1 MATTKRSKRTTPKS
15 DKARRDIYADISGKL
30 IAKSIAEGRLIWH
43 RSWKSINGDST
54 FPVSVSTG
62 NRYRGINIWILA
74 AEALDKGYQSNK
86 WATYDEWARL
96 GGMVRTVV
104 GQYPNGKDKVKYLSP
119 VLEDGT
125 VDPTPRGVRRGEK
138 GTEITLWI
146 QIYVEEIDEVTGRKS
161 RKRIPYLRTYWVYNQ
176 DQVAAETLPAKFQP
190 ADPADLPE
198 EFDPI
203 AEAEAIASGYTEV
216 EVRHGGN
223 RAYYSPRADFIGMP
237 ERHQFEGAEE
247 YYSTLFHEM
256 GHSTGHQSRL
266 ARPDLLEMHHFGD
279 TSYSKEELVA
289 EMTAAMLCGI
299 AGIENETVDNS
310 AAYLQ
315 GWLSKLESEPKWL
328 IQAATKASEAAD
340 YIQGIKYAKGDP
352 EAPESPAE
360 AAQVI
365 EDKEVALV

>member
-1 MATTKRSKRTTPKS
+1 MTTKRSTSKKS
-15 DKARRDIYADISGKL
+15 SKPRRDIYTEISTKL
-30 IAKSIAEGRLIWH
+30 IAQSLAEGKLVWRK
-43 RSWKSINGDST
+43 SWKSVDGFST

-62 NRYRGINIWILA
+62 KRYRGINVWILA
-74 AEALDKGYQSNK
+74 GEALDKGYQSNK

-104 GQYPNGKDKVKYLSP
+104 GQYPNGKEKVKYLSP

-146 QIYVEEIDEVTGRKS
+146 QIYVEDIDEVTGRKS

-176 DQVAAETLPAKFQP
+176 DQVSAETLPKKFQP

-203 AEAEAIASGYTEV
+203 AEAEAIAAGYTEV

-237 ERHQFEGAEE
+237 ERHQFDGAEE

-279 TSYSKEELVA
+279 VSYSKEELVA
-289 EMTAAMLCGI
+289 EMTAAMLAGI
-299 AGIENETVDNS
+299 AGIENVTLNNS

-315 GWLSKLESEPKWL
+315 SWVSKLQSEPKWL

-340 YIQGIKYAKGDP
+340 YILGIKYAKDGEEGSSEP
-352 EAPESPAE
+352 SE
-360 AAQVI
+360 AAQAPA
-365 EDKEVALV
+365 EKEVALV